1 MQTMKEREE
10 QMLRELQEQNTEK
23 LERLMRIKEEGDA
36 VEKKVKE
43 QLRKLEEEREIRKE
57 KVKSEEDDERHASID
72 MKELNDSKQQEPGD
86 HNQIV
91 YTPEQEHEFK

>member
-1 MQTMKEREE
+1 
-10 QMLRELQEQNTEK
+10 
-23 LERLMRIKEEGDA
+23 MRIKEEGDA

-72 MKELNDSKQQEPGD
+72 MKELNDSK
-86 HNQIV
+86 
-91 YTPEQEHEFK
+91 